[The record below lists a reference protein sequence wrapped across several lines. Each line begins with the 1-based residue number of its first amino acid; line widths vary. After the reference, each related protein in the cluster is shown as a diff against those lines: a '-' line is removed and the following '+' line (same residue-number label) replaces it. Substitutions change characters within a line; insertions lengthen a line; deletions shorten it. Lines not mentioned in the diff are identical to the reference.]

1 MSHLLCSG
9 GTEGCRLW
17 SGVRSLLSSLTLLA
31 LLIGA
36 GMFTGWLA
44 DESRITALVL
54 IWEPVL
60 DLCGVLLAYALWAR
74 RYRYPAATLLAGT
87 MCSFLA
93 VRLPW
98 PPPGDQEAEFPP
110 RWADN
115 VQTCLPAIPPPKE
128 RFQVLQWTVDAT
140 TPPAAVISVA
150 VATRPEVVVLSGT
163 TDREI
168 GDRLVEELGGEY
180 QIDPPEG
187 EEMPG
192 RLVFTRGAFNIC
204 GREVDSEDVWTHEH
218 TALRFVHFSQESVV
232 PLFTTTQPGA
242 WSRER
247 WEDTRT
253 GWHRAQQLAALLYSP
268 SMLVI
273 VDAPVLPTWRHTN
286 SAMQRIK
293 LFPAPSVPNWP
304 MRLGPLPMLPL
315 HPLDRLWVGSALRV
329 QSTRR
334 LPADTDRAPL
344 LHVVE
349 PERATAGISPLT
361 APG

>member
-1 MSHLLCSG
+1 
-9 GTEGCRLW
+9 
-17 SGVRSLLSSLTLLA
+17 VRSLLSSLTLLA

-150 VATRPEVVVLSGT
+150 VATRPEVVVLSGH
-163 TDREI
+163 
-168 GDRLVEELGGEY
+168 GD
-180 QIDPPEG
+180 
-187 EEMPG
+187 
-192 RLVFTRGAFNIC
+192 
-204 GREVDSEDVWTHEH
+204 
-218 TALRFVHFSQESVV
+218 
-232 PLFTTTQPGA
+232 
-242 WSRER
+242 
-247 WEDTRT
+247 
-253 GWHRAQQLAALLYSP
+253 QLAQMAVAR
-268 SMLVI
+268 MGWTVDLVS
-273 VDAPVLPTWRHTN
+273 LP
-286 SAMQRIK
+286 A
-293 LFPAPSVPNWP
+293 
-304 MRLGPLPMLPL
+304 RLGLAVSRSAPAHALALIACGSLP
-315 HPLDRLWVGSALRV
+315 
-329 QSTRR
+329 
-334 LPADTDRAPL
+334 
-344 LHVVE
+344 
-349 PERATAGISPLT
+349 
-361 APG
+361 